1 MFFAAVMFVV
11 GIQMAETGAA
21 LELMTR
27 RLALT
32 PSQQGLLVSVRFVG
46 GLVVGLALW
55 LSHARI
61 RFRPALA
68 ASLVL
73 VVISGPLLAR
83 PSFATAMTIA
93 ALRGVSMGAVIPL
106 SGMYAAAQ
114 RRWKPGQVAAAVN
127 ATLSAGMVV
136 LSLFAFFLSSTAAAA
151 WQTYWAP
158 AAVLAALLLLGLPW
172 IGFPRAAGDEGP
184 EPTQAGGNV
193 GSRGSAGRVGGVGG
207 VVRRTTWAYAAAGL
221 LLVGSEG
228 TLLGLF
234 PAQTVALA
242 DAGFGG
248 ELLAL
253 LTMSGVLVGRAAGTR
268 LFALFSTVQVLSGS
282 VGAFVAAAV
291 AWSLVPAAAPLVLF
305 LLGFSTANLFP
316 GMISYISHERP
327 QSAGATIAAIGWSG
341 GLGGTLVPAL
351 AGAGLGVGLPL
362 PWLSAFLILPTLGAY
377 LLARTIDPR

>member
-1 MFFAAVMFVV
+1 MFVV
-11 GIQMAETGAA
+11 GMQMAETGAA
-21 LELMTR
+21 LDLMTR

-73 VVISGPLLAR
+73 VVISGPMLAR

-136 LSLFAFFLSSTAAAA
+136 LSLFAFFLSATAAAE

-172 IGFPRAAGDEGP
+172 IGFPRAAGDEAS
-184 EPTQAGGNV
+184 EPTHGRGNV
-193 GSRGSAGRVGGVGG
+193 GSRGSGGRLGS

-234 PAQTVALA
+234 PAQTVVLA
-242 DAGFGG
+242 DTGFGG